1 MSDFINIINHERR
14 LNAALKDLSVNELKE
29 VQEKLA
35 NVVSKREQQE
45 AELER
50 ERKEKREK
58 IAELKRTMQEAGIDI
73 SDILEEEIGGKALK
87 KPKRKRAPKPAK
99 YEFRDENGERK
110 TWTGQGR
117 MPKALQNAVENGRPL
132 EDFLIR

>member
-1 MSDFINIINHERR
+1 MSDFINIIRHERR
-14 LNAALKDLSVNELKE
+14 LNAALKDVSVKELRDI
-29 VQEKLA
+29 QQKLA
-35 NVVSKREQQE
+35 NVIKKREEEE

-50 ERKEKREK
+50 ELQKKQEK

-73 SDILEEEIGGKALK
+73 SDILEEEIGGEKLRQ
-87 KPKRKRAPKPAK
+87 PKRKRAPKPPK
-99 YEFRDENGERK
+99 YEFTDENGERK

-117 MPKALQNAVENGRPL
+117 MPKALQKALDNGRPL